1 MFPLW
6 LITQSEC
13 CEYSYPFVSSLKVL
27 QLTRVRFFY
36 WKENILFENA
46 SVVSL
51 SDPRV
56 LKRAIKISNFSNFVT
71 FTGFL
76 AILRK
81 LYFSPSVI
89 EHKLLLV
96 CIASECYL
104 ASGYKG
110 KLEKLQ
116 EIPQNLPLQ

>member
-6 LITQSEC
+6 LITQCEC
-13 CEYSYPFVSSLKVL
+13 CGYCYPFVCNFKIAIDQSKSE
-27 QLTRVRFFY
+27 FFY
-36 WKENILFENA
+36 WKEKILFANA

-51 SDPRV
+51 SGPRA

-81 LYFSPSVI
+81 PYFSPSVI
-89 EHKLLLV
+89 EHELLLV
-96 CIASECYL
+96 YIALDYYL
-104 ASGYKG
+104 ASNCKG
-110 KLEKLQ
+110 KLEKW
-116 EIPQNLPLQ
+116 